1 MTPERWRVVDSVV
14 QAALALTP
22 AEREAYLDRACGSD
36 AALRR
41 EAESL
46 LAAATSDEFLERPA
60 VARFSSVDAGER
72 DRPSEPPPER
82 LVAALSATYAVERE
96 LGRGGGWQRFTSR
109 ATSGITAWS
118 P

>member
-22 AEREAYLDRACGSD
+22 TARGAYLDRACGSD

-46 LAAATSDEFLERPA
+46 LAAAKTDEFLERPA
-60 VARFSSVDAGER
+60 VAAAASVVEGDQEQAGH
-72 DRPSEPPPER
+72 SPPAR
-82 LVAALSATYAVERE
+82 LVEAL
-96 LGRGGGWQRFTSR
+96 
-109 ATSGITAWS
+109 
-118 P
+118 